1 MVKRLFRLWKLYAR
15 MDWYYVTQDVFT
27 AVVTILSETVFGLAS
42 FTGIALLAVQFG
54 GVGTLSAPEVLVMLS
69 FHIFSRGLENL
80 FFGNYNVSMISR
92 RVGRSQVDHMLL
104 QPLPLW
110 MQLLTEGFMP
120 LSGSQSMLCGAAA
133 LFLFVPRAG
142 LTVSLWWILLL
153 VLLALSRIAIRLA
166 FAYMAG
172 AAAFWEPVGFEELS
186 DVVLSLCDTVSDY
199 PLSGMPRALVSVLCT
214 AVPLGVLTYLPGLIL
229 LGRLNALWAA
239 WPVLLALILGALA
252 AKLFT
257 KGLKHYGKVGSA
269 RYKAM
274 GHRS

>member
-1 MVKRLFRLWKLYAR
+1 MVKRVWQLWKLYAR
-15 MDWYYVTQDVFT
+15 LDLAYVTQDLFT
-27 AVVTILSETVFGLAS
+27 AAVTIISETVFGLAS

-69 FHIFSRGLENL
+69 FHIFARGLENL
-80 FFGNYNVSMISR
+80 FFGNYNVNMISR
-92 RVGRSQVDHMLL
+92 RVGRSQVDHMLI

-120 LSGSQSMLCGAAA
+120 VSGCEGMLCGAAA
-133 LFLFVPRAG
+133 LCIFVPRAG
-142 LTVSLWWILLL
+142 IAATPLWLLLLL
-153 VLLALSRIAIRLA
+153 VLSLSRIIIRLSFA
-166 FAYMAG
+166 FMAG

-199 PLSGMPRALVSVLCT
+199 PLSGMPRALVGVLCT
-214 AVPLGVLTYLPGLIL
+214 ALPLGVLTYVPGLIL
-229 LGRLNALWAA
+229 LGRLDAIWAA
-239 WPVLLALILGALA
+239 WPVFLALVLAALA
-252 AKLFT
+252 TRFFM